1 MNSLHIISNSIHWIL
16 RITMAYIFLVHGY
29 PKLGKIVANLGYL
42 GYLIG
47 PFEVIGGLLLLIG
60 PFSKEILTRIGGA
73 MLGIIMI
80 GAIYMH
86 LFKWNDTLK
95 DVEWQIL
102 IVGVSLFLSLKD
114 SKFLEVNN
122 D

>member
-1 MNSLHIISNSIHWIL
+1 MNSLNIISNNIHWIL

-60 PFSKEILTRIGGA
+60 PFSKELLTRIGGA

-86 LFKWNDTLK
+86 IFKWGDSFA
-95 DVEWQIL
+95 DVEYQMTLLAISFYFTFKGDN
-102 IVGVSLFLSLKD
+102 V
-114 SKFLEVNN
+114 
-122 D
+122 